1 MTAAWKVPNF
11 AASVRQRLL
20 NIARRD
26 GIDYNRMLQR
36 YAIERFLYRLSAS
49 RMVDRFTLKGATL
62 LLIWTTRELRPT
74 WDIDFLAVVSND
86 HDTIRTALKVVCSI
100 PCPED
105 GVVIRPRVG
114 PSRGHPGR
122 SAVRRRPSANQRQS
136 GAGAPQPSSR
146 HRLRRRHHP
155 KTRAGGVPHAPRA
168 AAPPPL
174 DVPARDDGRREVS
187 CDGDLGR
194 KQLPCEGHLG
204 HHLHRPSL
212 HVRRQDPAI
221 RYCGDVST
229 PADIARKEEA
239 TGTAS

>member
-62 LLIWTTRELRPT
+62 LLIWTKRELRPT
-74 WDIDFLAVVSND
+74 WDIDFLAVGSND

-105 GVVIRPRVG
+105 GVVFDPASVQVEDIRADLPY
-114 PSRGHPGR
+114 
-122 SAVRRRPSANQRQS
+122 
-136 GAGAPQPSSR
+136 
-146 HRLRRRHHP
+146 
-155 KTRAGGVPHAPRA
+155 GGVRA
-168 AAPPPL
+168 QIKGNLGRARLNLQVDIGFGDVITPKREQKAYPTLLELPPPSFGL
-174 DVPARDDGRREVS
+174 TRERRWS
-187 CDGDLGR
+187 PR
-194 KQLPCEGHLG
+194 SFM
-204 HHLHRPSL
+204 RW
-212 HVRRQDPAI
+212 
-221 RYCGDVST
+221 
-229 PADIARKEEA
+229 
-239 TGTAS
+239 